1 MITVL
6 FVNATIGFSKN
17 LFLVI
22 IIIIIIIIINSG
34 ASVIRMNKKSE
45 AYKNIGEEDYSVHV
59 NEGSIRE
66 SLKEVPS
73 LIKGLFTNPTFIF
86 IILSTACDT
95 IIVGGFSAFGPKYVE
110 YQFSVPA
117 STAGILFG
125 NV

>member
-1 MITVL
+1 
-6 FVNATIGFSKN
+6 
-17 LFLVI
+17 
-22 IIIIIIIIINSG
+22 
-34 ASVIRMNKKSE
+34 MNKKSE

-125 NV
+125 NICLIRRIYL

>member
-1 MITVL
+1 
-6 FVNATIGFSKN
+6 
-17 LFLVI
+17 
-22 IIIIIIIIINSG
+22 
-34 ASVIRMNKKSE
+34 MNKKSE

-59 NEGSIRE
+59 NEGSIGE

-73 LIKGLFTNPTFIF
+73 LLKGLFTNPTFIF
-86 IILSTACDT
+86 IILATACDT

-125 NV
+125 NTCICLITISKEYICKLPTSLPAIIRVACELLLK